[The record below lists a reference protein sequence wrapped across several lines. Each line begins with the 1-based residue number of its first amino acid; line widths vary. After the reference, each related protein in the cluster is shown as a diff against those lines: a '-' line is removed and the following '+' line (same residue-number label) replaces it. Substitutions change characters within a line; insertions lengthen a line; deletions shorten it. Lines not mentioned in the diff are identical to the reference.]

1 MAQVGTL
8 GDIVFKVSEKT
19 VQTFDGLQIESKT
32 NYAKHTRHNK
42 KPLLEFQYN
51 DTDTASLNCCNQ
63 YPSKQLRNFICT
75 L

>member
-42 KPLLEFQYN
+42 TPLL
-51 DTDTASLNCCNQ
+51 
-63 YPSKQLRNFICT
+63 
-75 L
+75 